1 MPARS
6 AAAPLED
13 SRCRS
18 GAPTAVQCRAARATE
33 SPPEPPRSGVTR
45 ASGGSTMVD
54 ATPPVALS
62 GCYGGNHDT
71 TAGRRR
77 SPARSGVGEHAARAP
92 WPSTAALSGGRAARH
107 ACAVHPTRGG
117 ADDTAQGPPLTR
129 RFFGVAW
136 TLSVAPGHTGV
147 SAHSSPV
154 LRHTSVRHCRA
165 PASALATPG
174 SDPPRCIQAVAPPEP
189 AVSDDA
195 STAIGTPLPV
205 DPQATGHP
213 HPAAIV

>member
-129 RFFGVAW
+129 PFSALRGRCPLHRGTRA
-136 TLSVAPGHTGV
+136 
-147 SAHSSPV
+147 SAHTAALCYGTRRCGTAEPLHLLSP
-154 LRHTSVRHCRA
+154 H
-165 PASALATPG
+165 PAVIP
-174 SDPPRCIQAVAPPEP
+174 P
-189 AVSDDA
+189 AVSKR
-195 STAIGTPLPV
+195 
-205 DPQATGHP
+205 
-213 HPAAIV
+213 